1 MTPTLLGRI
10 QTRLFLVA
18 TVGVVWMLIISPIV
32 LPITP
37 DGTELGDVYS
47 LGYAALVD
55 VAVFGIVW
63 ELIYH
68 GLQQLRWEK
77 DWPTVLGLVTGIP
90 EGLLVWAI
98 VFGDGMSGVTST
110 TFWLHFGTTWVLV
123 WAAANGP
130 LQVVLIRW
138 RYRGGRVW

>member
-1 MTPTLLGRI
+1 MTPSLAGRI
-10 QTRLFLVA
+10 QTRLLLLG
-18 TVGVVWMLIISPIV
+18 TVGVVWTLIIGPF
-32 LPITP
+32 LPA
-37 DGTELGDVYS
+37 DGELGDVYGMAFRALAATAL
-47 LGYAALVD
+47 LG
-55 VAVFGIVW
+55 AVIW
-63 ELIYH
+63 EPLYH
-68 GLQQLRWEK
+68 LLQQLRWEK

-90 EGLLVWAI
+90 EGLLVWAL

>member
-10 QTRLFLVA
+10 QSRLVLLA
-18 TVGVVWMLIISPIV
+18 TVGVVWTLIIGPF
-32 LPITP
+32 LPA
-37 DGTELGDVYS
+37 DGALSDVYS
-47 LGYAALVD
+47 MAFRALAATAILGVVL
-55 VAVFGIVW
+55 W
-63 ELIYH
+63 EPLYH
-68 GLQQLRWEK
+68 GLQQIRWEK
-77 DWPTVLGLVTGIP
+77 DWPTSLGLVTGIP
-90 EGLLVWAI
+90 EGLLVWLL

-130 LQVVLIRW
+130 LQIVLIRW